1 MGTNRSMSEPNK
13 DADEIHQIIDNM
25 QARLVELFDQLRELR
40 TRVDQRAIPAENGS
54 VLPLFS
60 KVGES
65 PIASVPPTT
74 PVPDK
79 KPSKKETT
87 VLPDTKKDT
96 AESEVISPP
105 ATESLPPSDARVSR
119 LLDPITHELRT
130 GDSPAEVIAEYLQSA
145 KDELI
150 TTLSP
155 NEKVSRDMDIVL
167 KFLRAR
173 GRRSIRPEERDNI
186 LRRIKRRQ
194 AHLGK

>member
-1 MGTNRSMSEPNK
+1 MSEPSK

-40 TRVDQRAIPAENGS
+40 TRLDQRVIQAESGS

-60 KVGES
+60 KVSES
-65 PIASVPPTT
+65 TITPVSATTSVPRKTNL
-74 PVPDK
+74 
-79 KPSKKETT
+79 E
-87 VLPDTKKDT
+87 KDT
-96 AESEVISPP
+96 SPPPVTKNDTDETISPP
-105 ATESLPPSDARVSR
+105 ADEPLSQSDARVSR
-119 LLDPITHELRT
+119 FLDPITHELKT
-130 GDSPAEVIAEYLQSA
+130 DDSPAEVIAEYLQSA

-150 TTLSP
+150 TTSSP

-186 LRRIKRRQ
+186 LRRIKRWQ

>member
-1 MGTNRSMSEPNK
+1 MSEPSK
-13 DADEIHQIIDNM
+13 DVDEIHQIIDNM

-40 TRVDQRAIPAENGS
+40 THLDHRVIPVETGS

-60 KVGES
+60 KVNES
-65 PIASVPPTT
+65 PIAPVSITT
-74 PVPDK
+74 PVPEK
-79 KPSKKETT
+79 THSEKETSI
-87 VLPDTKKDT
+87 LPDTKNDT
-96 AESEVISPP
+96 TETISPS
-105 ATESLPPSDARVSR
+105 ADEASPPSDVRVSH

-150 TTLSP
+150 TTSTP

-186 LRRIKRRQ
+186 LRRIKRWQ
-194 AHLGK
+194 VHLVK

>member
-1 MGTNRSMSEPNK
+1 MSEPSK
-13 DADEIHQIIDNM
+13 DVDEIHQIIDNM

-40 TRVDQRAIPAENGS
+40 TRLDQRVIPVENGS

-60 KVGES
+60 KVNES
-65 PIASVPPTT
+65 TVTPVSAPT
-74 PVPDK
+74 PVPEK
-79 KPSKKETT
+79 KASKKETPI
-87 VLPDTKKDT
+87 LPDTVNDT
-96 AESEVISPP
+96 AEIISPSTAETP
-105 ATESLPPSDARVSR
+105 PPSDVRVSR

-145 KDELI
+145 KNELI
-150 TTLSP
+150 TTTSP

-173 GRRSIRPEERDNI
+173 GRRGIRPEERDNI
-186 LRRIKRRQ
+186 LRRIKRWQ

>member
-1 MGTNRSMSEPNK
+1 MSEPSK
-13 DADEIHQIIDNM
+13 DTDEIHQIIDNM

-40 TRVDQRAIPAENGS
+40 TRLDQRVIPAENGS
-54 VLPLFS
+54 ILPLFS
-60 KVGES
+60 KVSESEATPASVKMEPETDASAKTTPAPTKPENDTPKTESISTMDPTES
-65 PIASVPPTT
+65 P
-74 PVPDK
+74 
-79 KPSKKETT
+79 
-87 VLPDTKKDT
+87 
-96 AESEVISPP
+96 
-105 ATESLPPSDARVSR
+105 PPSDVRVSR
-119 LLDPITHELRT
+119 LLDPITHELKT

-150 TTLSP
+150 TTSSP

-186 LRRIKRRQ
+186 LRRIKRWQ

>member
-1 MGTNRSMSEPNK
+1 MSEPIK
-13 DADEIHQIIDNM
+13 EADEIHQIIDNM

-40 TRVDQRAIPAENGS
+40 TRLDQRIIPADNGS

-60 KVGES
+60 RIGES
-65 PIASVPPTT
+65 DIAPASPTKSA
-74 PVPDK
+74 PEQ
-79 KPSKKETT
+79 PSEKATSIPT
-87 VLPDTKKDT
+87 DTKNDT
-96 AESEVISPP
+96 AKTELISTAA
-105 ATESLPPSDARVSR
+105 ATESLTPSDVRVSR

-150 TTLSP
+150 TSASP

-173 GRRSIRPEERDNI
+173 GRRGIRPEERDNI
-186 LRRIKRRQ
+186 LRRIKRWQ